1 MKFLDLVSLF
11 IVLRAEKESFCIGW
25 PISTVENNQFL
36 GFNAR
41 PAFSLLAERINKN

>member
-11 IVLRAEKESFCIGW
+11 IVLIAVKEGFYIGW

-41 PAFSLLAERINKN
+41 PVFSLVAEHIKKN